1 MEEYRPRRV
10 LDMFKDLR
18 RQGMPVGHASGLDG
32 IYFVTVTAMV
42 VVWVVALTPL
52 LDWAEIVTL

>member
-1 MEEYRPRRV
+1 MHP
-10 LDMFKDLR
+10 
-18 RQGMPVGHASGLDG
+18 ASNPS
-32 IYFVTVTAMV
+32 YFVTVTAMV